1 MQLAEKPPACLE
13 YIILH
18 ELLHLV
24 ERRHNDRFVT
34 MLDKYMPQWRDVRK
48 TLNGLK
54 LDWVEKEK

>member
-1 MQLAEKPPACLE
+1 LAEKPPACLE

-18 ELLHLV
+18 ELLHLS
-24 ERRHNDRFVT
+24 EHRHNDRFVT
-34 MLDKYMPQWRDVRK
+34 MLDKYMPQWREVRK